1 MPEISVETDEQKR
14 VVLRFSGDWILNAPL
29 KNKDDILARVAAK
42 SGEGV
47 ILNAQNV
54 GAWDSSFVAFV
65 FHITQICLVQK
76 RACERKHFPTG
87 AERLLTL
94 AGAVAPVKTPNDK
107 HVSHSIAER
116 VGIKTLA
123 CIAGIKRAAVFGT
136 DCKASLRRLIN
147 GKAVVRK
154 QDFSAALLEAGA
166 QALPIVSLIS
176 FMVGLILAFVGAV
189 QLKMFGAQI
198 FVASLVA
205 IAMSRVMGA
214 IMTGILMAGRTGA
227 SYAAV
232 LGAMQVN
239 EETDALET
247 MGVSPYDFLV
257 LPRLLALSIMMPL
270 LTIYSDLTSILGGAF
285 VGVFML
291 DLTPAEYFNMTLQSL
306 STKNIVIGLVHSCVF
321 GVIVSL
327 CGCYFGMKC
336 ERNASAVGTATT
348 AAVVYSIVW
357 IIVATAII
365 TYICSG
371 MGL

>member
-1 MPEISVETDEQKR
+1 MPEISVESDGQKR
-14 VVLRFSGDWILNAPL
+14 VVLRFSGNWTLNDPL
-29 KNKDDILARVAAK
+29 KNKDEILTKAA
-42 SGEGV
+42 SQSETDV
-47 ILNAQNV
+47 VLNARDV
-54 GAWDSSFVAFV
+54 AAWDSSFVAFV
-65 FHITQICLVQK
+65 FHVAQVCAAKK
-76 RACERKHFPTG
+76 RPCAREDFPTG

-94 AGAVAPVKTPNDK
+94 AEAVAAVKTPNDK
-107 HVSHSIAER
+107 RVSHSIAEK
-116 VGIKTLA
+116 VGIITLA
-123 CIAGIKRAAVFGT
+123 CLAGVRRASDFASA
-136 DCKASLRRLIN
+136 CKDSVHRLIT
-147 GKAVVRK
+147 GGAVVRK
-154 QDFSAALLEAGA
+154 QDFTAALLEAGA

-205 IAMSRVMGA
+205 IAMTRVMGA

-257 LPRLLALSIMMPL
+257 LPRLIALSVMMPL
-270 LTIYSDLTSILGGAF
+270 LTVYSDLTSILGGAF

-291 DLTPAEYFNMTLQSL
+291 DLTPAEYFDMTLKSL

-336 ERNASAVGTATT
+336 ERNASAVGSATT

-365 TYICSG
+365 TYICSE